1 MESKNTNKHRLGTLQ
16 DPETIRMAKHI
27 PFWPETV
34 AVKQLAQD
42 CGFSINGVESRMASC
57 HTDFLIFNDGSLYS
71 RLKPDLS
78 NLQEVVMIIKAIVAI
93 VIFACI
99 TLVVDAGQMSDKDRE
114 SLGLGPKGQGK

>member
-1 MESKNTNKHRLGTLQ
+1 MQGLLEIKPLIGKVKKQRSNNMESKNTNKHRLGTLQ

-57 HTDFLIFNDGSLYS
+57 HTDFLIFNDGSIYS

-78 NLQEVVMIIKAIVAI
+78 NL
-93 VIFACI
+93 
-99 TLVVDAGQMSDKDRE
+99 
-114 SLGLGPKGQGK
+114 